1 MAYEC
6 HKISEKIRIEGH
18 TDNRPISKQLATKW
32 YNQTNYR
39 LSAARALSVVEYWLS
54 NDCNKY
60 QMPIELKQEWFT
72 TVGIGEHS
80 PISNN
85 NTSKG
90 RAKNR
95 RVEIFVDVDI
105 EIDGLSDNL
114 SAKKAQIID
123 EVNRCLSQ
131 NTVAGGS
138 ITLNSFERNL
148 LSNITQQVENADD
161 VKTLENI
168 SEQFYTMTSC
178 KRE

>member
-1 MAYEC
+1 MT
-6 HKISEKIRIEGH
+6 KVM
-18 TDNRPISKQLATKW
+18 DKQFLIILAAVT
-32 YNQTNYR
+32 
-39 LSAARALSVVEYWLS
+39 
-54 NDCNKY
+54 
-60 QMPIELKQEWFT
+60 I
-72 TVGIGEHS
+72 VGFS
-80 PISNN
+80 
-85 NTSKG
+85 TSTY
-90 RAKNR
+90 
-95 RVEIFVDVDI
+95 IFSQVNVDI